1 MSKDLDL
8 FLKCWSKVIREELM
22 KTRFEYVEPR
32 YLVGDYPP
40 SIPRRSTLHSA
51 GYDFFLPSDIDLQPG
66 SSVEIKSNI
75 KCYLEDDQEL
85 HLRLRS
91 SVAKRGVILL
101 MDTIDADYVDNKKND
116 GNISIKLYLLPG
128 FEPLKFRR
136 GDKVVQGVI
145 HKFEKLEE
153 EYCDNTVRV
162 GGIGSTG
169 V

>member
-1 MSKDLDL
+1 
-8 FLKCWSKVIREELM
+8 M
-22 KTRFEYVEPR
+22 KSRFEYVEPR
-32 YLVGDYPP
+32 YIIGDYPP
-40 SIPRRSTLHSA
+40 SIPRRSTRHSA
-51 GYDFFLPSDIDLQPG
+51 GYDFFLPCDMELRPG
-66 SSVEIKSNI
+66 ESTEIKSNI
-75 KCYLEDDQEL
+75 KCYLENDQEL

-101 MDTIDADYVDNKKND
+101 MDTIDADYVDNQKND

-128 FEPLKFRR
+128 FEPVTFRR

-153 EYCDNTVRV
+153 EYYDDIERT

-169 V
+169 E